1 MRYVNG
7 VVMVGDRQATG
18 GYIASRDV
26 RKIEAADH
34 FTAIAI
40 SGTAARGMEFIK
52 LAQLSFEHYEKMT
65 DTALSL
71 EGKAN
76 YLSPIIQRNNLGS
89 PLIVLPLLA
98 GWDVSHQVGRIFE
111 YDGAGGCYER
121 NDFVTIGSGSPF
133 AENTLRLG
141 FRSDLDLEAALDLA
155 ALALYEAGDND
166 PSTGGPDFV
175 RGMYPMM
182 VTGRRR
188 GLPRTRRRR
197 RRAAVPLDQRPA
209 HRDRWPRRGDAAVSN
224 FFYVSPEQLIKD
236 RAEFAQKGIAR
247 GRSIVAAIYDVGVV
261 MVAENPSASL
271 YKISEVYDRIAFAG
285 VGKYN
290 EFDRLR
296 EAGIR
301 WADGTGYTYSREDV
315 DARALANYYAQHVGD
330 MFTEGPKP
338 LEVEILVAQL
348 GNQFRSTKLYRIA
361 YEGTISDEPRFAVLG
376 GDAETIRSRFADG
389 DGVVSP
395 LAETLRNTVA
405 ALAGPDRELP
415 VEDLEVG
422 VLEDRG
428 DAPHL
433 RAPVGRRRSRAAR
446 LRRPGPCCAASSA
459 SRPSTASPSRCAAS
473 AASAP
478 TR

>member
-1 MRYVNG
+1 M
-7 VVMVGDRQATG
+7 
-18 GYIASRDV
+18 
-26 RKIEAADH
+26 
-34 FTAIAI
+34 
-40 SGTAARGMEFIK
+40 
-52 LAQLSFEHYEKMT
+52 
-65 DTALSL
+65 
-71 EGKAN
+71 
-76 YLSPIIQRNNLGS
+76 
-89 PLIVLPLLA
+89 
-98 GWDVSHQVGRIFE
+98 
-111 YDGAGGCYER
+111 
-121 NDFVTIGSGSPF
+121 
-133 AENTLRLG
+133 
-141 FRSDLDLEAALDLA
+141 
-155 ALALYEAGDND
+155 
-166 PSTGGPDFV
+166 
-175 RGMYPMM
+175 
-182 VTGRRR
+182 
-188 GLPRTRRRR
+188 
-197 RRAAVPLDQRPA
+197 
-209 HRDRWPRRGDAAVSN
+209 SN

-247 GRSIVAAIYDVGVV
+247 GNSIVAAIYEVGVV

-301 WADGTGYTYSREDV
+301 WADGTGYTYSRDDV

-376 GDAETIRSRFADG
+376 GDAETIRSRFVEG

-405 ALAGPDRELP
+405 ALAGPGRELP
-415 VEDLEVG
+415 VEDLEVC

-428 DAPHL
+428 T
-433 RAPVGRRRSRAAR
+433 RRTFAR
-446 LRRPGPCCAASSA
+446 LSDDDVRGLLG
-459 SRPSTASPSRCAAS
+459 
-473 AASAP
+473 
-478 TR
+478 